1 MILAKKTTPAEISFE
16 QGRTKDFNYAVQ
28 ETLQAGWEDITS
40 LENWDACWQF
50 LDRDYKYVRKQM
62 FALAW
67 AKMMGDP
74 ANWNLLT
81 DSEREISARWFLV
94 PKELRDTVYTT
105 EEQMPMADA
114 FDTNSG
120 LSRAARFKKAKYEIY
135 NRLTL
140 AQANV
145 IMDEIEHSL
154 STVTPNLRE
163 NYIEY
168 GREGLSEGDPEGL
181 FDYMLG
187 TAGTSFEGHGL
198 VDHDY
203 VPIGYASMTPFVE
216 KLLDIIKNG
225 NY

>member
-1 MILAKKTTPAEISFE
+1 MILARKTNMDGEITITA
-16 QGRTKDFNYAVQ
+16 GKTLNGNYAVQ
-28 ETLQAGWEDITS
+28 ETLQLGWEDVTT
-40 LENWDACWQF
+40 LENFDAVWAA
-50 LDRDYKYVRKQM
+50 LSRDYKYIRKLM
-62 FALAW
+62 FGIAW
-67 AKMMGDP
+67 TKMMGDP
-74 ANWNLLT
+74 SNWNLLT
-81 DSEREISARWFLV
+81 DSEKEISARWFLV

-120 LSRAARFKKAKYEIY
+120 ISRAARFKKAKYEIY

-145 IMDEIEHSL
+145 IMDEIERSK

-168 GREGLSEGDPEGL
+168 G
-181 FDYMLG
+181 YMLA
-187 TAGTSFEGHGL
+187 TAGTSFENAGL
-198 VDHDY
+198 VSHDY
-203 VPIGYASMTPFVE
+203 VPVGYADMTTFVD
-216 KLLDIIKNG
+216 KLMDIIKNG